1 MNNSQQLIKK
11 DKSQVYPKTF
21 LDAIKS
27 RETGQT
33 LDEILQGFNM
43 YFVSYNGNIQLSRCQ
58 VPIELRKRGLWL
70 TYINFQNEVVTE
82 WYDANEIDNNSWGDN
97 NNWRIATNR
106 LIGDISI
113 SANGNWIVNGK
124 ELNTKAKGDKG
135 DTPY

>member
-27 RETGQT
+27 RETGES
-33 LDEILQGFNM
+33 LEEILKGFNM

-82 WYDANEIDNNSWGDN
+82 QYDANEIDNTSWGDN
-97 NNWRIATNR
+97 SNWKSINFGEIYNKIDNLQKRIVA
-106 LIGDISI
+106 LE
-113 SANGNWIVNGK
+113 
-124 ELNTKAKGDKG
+124 ELLQDKI
-135 DTPY
+135 